1 MQKRWYDIGWAD
13 EKKCRGCNKE
23 EFTEKHR
30 LYHCPCWKEV
40 RNQIPE
46 RFGTWEQKA
55 RLEVVKVNHV
65 ALLER
70 RPMEEMPPDRSEVG
84 IRKAEELG
92 LSSRRFPEP
101 CCDR

>member
-55 RLEVVKVNHV
+55 RLEVAK
-65 ALLER
+65 
-70 RPMEEMPPDRSEVG
+70 SE
-84 IRKAEELG
+84 
-92 LSSRRFPEP
+92 SRRTS
-101 CCDR
+101 

>member
-1 MQKRWYDIGWAD
+1 MREGWYDVGWAD

-46 RFGTWEQKA
+46 
-55 RLEVVKVNHV
+55 KVWDMG
-65 ALLER
+65 AEGQAGGGK
-70 RPMEEMPPDRSEVG
+70 EE
-84 IRKAEELG
+84 
-92 LSSRRFPEP
+92 SRRTS
-101 CCDR
+101 